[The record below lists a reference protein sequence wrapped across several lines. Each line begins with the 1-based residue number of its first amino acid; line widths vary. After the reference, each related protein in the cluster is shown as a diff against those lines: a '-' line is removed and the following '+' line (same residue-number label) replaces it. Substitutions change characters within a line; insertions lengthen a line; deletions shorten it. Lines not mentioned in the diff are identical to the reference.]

1 MISVPVL
8 LCRGENRREAAG
20 VIHSRLGDQNEENSI
35 NYRKY

>member
-8 LCRGENRREAAG
+8 LCRDENRREAAG
-20 VIHSRLGDQNEENSI
+20 EIHNRLGDQDGENSI

>member
-8 LCRGENRREAAG
+8 LCRAENRREAAG
-20 VIHSRLGDQNEENSI
+20 VIHSGLGDQDGENSI